1 MNKAFFQF
9 DFSARQMVVVGGIL
23 LLLSCIE
30 KKETP
35 LPIYG
40 EREIVDGDTLY
51 HTIEDFRFVDQD
63 SSIVT
68 NATFDGKIYVT
79 DFFFTSCR
87 TICPVMKTQMKR
99 VYDQIKDDP
108 DVLLLSHTI
117 DPKHDTVALL
127 HDFAERLGVNSA
139 KWHFVTGD
147 LDSIYNVA
155 QRSYFV
161 TALEDSAEPDGF
173 IHSGAFLL
181 IDKDRR
187 VRGTYDGTVDESV
200 DRLLED
206 IQRLKKEYA
215 SKS

>member
-68 NATFDGKIYVT
+68 NATFDGKIYVA

-108 DVLLLSHTI
+108 DILLLSHTI

-161 TALEDSAEPDGF
+161 TALEDSAESDGF